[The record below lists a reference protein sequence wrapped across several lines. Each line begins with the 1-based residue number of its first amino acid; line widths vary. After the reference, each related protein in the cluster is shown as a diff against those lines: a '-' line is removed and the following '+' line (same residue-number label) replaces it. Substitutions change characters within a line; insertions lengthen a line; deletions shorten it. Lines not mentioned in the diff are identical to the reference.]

1 MHYIIDAYNLIG
13 KLSTISL
20 RDKNKEDQLID
31 LFKVFKKYKN
41 DHFFLIFDGKSKDNP
56 YQSRQKFDQISVV
69 FTDILESADTF
80 ILRKLKEIKH
90 KSNVTVVT
98 SDNEIKFNCRKQKI
112 NCINSESFF
121 RFLSNKNKESIKDD
135 PAINKHE
142 IDFWLKRF
150 NQS

>member
-20 RDKNKEDQLID
+20 ADSKKEEKLIDRFKSLKKNKR
-31 LFKVFKKYKN
+31 
-41 DHFFLIFDGKSKDNP
+41 DHFLIVFDGKSKDNP
-56 YQSRQKFDQISVV
+56 YQSRQKLDQISVV
-69 FTDILESADTF
+69 FTDILESADAF
-80 ILRKLKEIKH
+80 ILRKLKAIKH

-98 SDNEIKFNCRKQKI
+98 SDNEIKFNCKKQKI
-112 NCINSESFF
+112 VCLNSESFF
-121 RFLSNKNKESIKDD
+121 RFLSDKTKNPVDNDTVIH
-135 PAINKHE
+135 NHE

>member
-31 LFKVFKKYKN
+31 IFKAFKKNKN
-41 DHFFLIFDGKSKDNP
+41 DHFFIIFDGKRNDSP
-56 YQSRQKFDQISVV
+56 YQSRQELDQISVV
-69 FTDILESADTF
+69 FTDILESADNF
-80 ILRKLKEIKH
+80 ILRKLKEIAN
-90 KSNVTVVT
+90 KSNFSVVT
-98 SDNEIKFNCRKQKI
+98 SDNEIKFSCKKQKI

-121 RFLSNKNKESIKDD
+121 RFLSNKNNESINDN
-135 PAINKHE
+135 PEINKHE

>member
-20 RDKNKEDQLID
+20 ADSNKEEKLID
-31 LFKVFKKYKN
+31 RFKSLKKNKN
-41 DHFFLIFDGKSKDNP
+41 DHFLIVFDGKRKDNP
-56 YQSRQKFDQISVV
+56 YQSRQTLDQISVV
-69 FTDILESADTF
+69 FTDILESADNF
-80 ILRKLKEIKH
+80 ILRKLKAIKH

-98 SDNEIKFNCRKQKI
+98 SDNEIKFSCKKQKI
-112 NCINSESFF
+112 TCLNSESFF
-121 RFLSNKNKESIKDD
+121 RFLSNKNKETIKDD